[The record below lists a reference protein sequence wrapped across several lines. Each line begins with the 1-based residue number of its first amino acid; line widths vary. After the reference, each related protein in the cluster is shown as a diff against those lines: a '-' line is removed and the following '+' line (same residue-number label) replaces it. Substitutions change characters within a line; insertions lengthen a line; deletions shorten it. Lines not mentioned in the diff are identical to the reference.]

1 MGPQVEESTGR
12 RVNEA
17 MMRHEPGRVSEF
29 DGDPQRRAV
38 LPCAP
43 SSSITKTIMTTKTS
57 GRAAEVM

>member
-1 MGPQVEESTGR
+1 
-12 RVNEA
+12 